1 MHGRALRTQHLTG
14 VPLGGPLGG
23 APSPPFHGRQR
34 RRETPTRSRR
44 GEASVC
50 AACTPH
56 LLAAAPAGISWE
68 ALPESGCGTAKVTW
82 DPAVKHAVTA
92 LALG

>member
-1 MHGRALRTQHLTG
+1 M
-14 VPLGGPLGG
+14 
-23 APSPPFHGRQR
+23 
-34 RRETPTRSRR
+34 
-44 GEASVC
+44 C
-50 AACTPH
+50 AACAPH
-56 LLAAAPAGISWE
+56 LLAAAPAGVSWE